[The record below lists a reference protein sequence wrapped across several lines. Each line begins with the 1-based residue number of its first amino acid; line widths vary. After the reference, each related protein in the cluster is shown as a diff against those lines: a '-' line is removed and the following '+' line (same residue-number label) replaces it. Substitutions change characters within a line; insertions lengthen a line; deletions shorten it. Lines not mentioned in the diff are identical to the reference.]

1 MQGDVS
7 TISAVPS
14 TMEDN
19 MDFLGNGSLM
29 DLATKMDDT
38 IDVVL
43 DEILHMD
50 DNNKNPTSSS
60 NRDVIYS
67 KDRREEQQIDP
78 KKRSSENDDAGESHG
93 LIHHA
98 SLYDSMSSQ
107 FSNDDEIIHDSGTN
121 DSALAK
127 MQAELLEADL
137 YNAEQQHGRGQGGG
151 TVSLTPETDS
161 KKRMVTV
168 VVKKPSQDS
177 PIGISMKTSKGC
189 TTIVGIL
196 ETGLLSN
203 SELKPGMELLRV
215 NGVPIQNAKHAR
227 HLIQCSSS
235 KVKLVAMDGV
245 LTKTQSRGE

>member
-1 MQGDVS
+1 MQGCVS
-7 TISAVPS
+7 TTATVPS

-50 DNNKNPTSSS
+50 GNNKKPTSPS
-60 NRDVIYS
+60 NRDLLYT
-67 KDRREEQQIDP
+67 KDRPEEQLTDP
-78 KKRSSENDDAGESHG
+78 KKRSSETEDADESHG

-107 FSNDDEIIHDSGTN
+107 FSNDDEIINDSGTY

-137 YNAEQQHGRGQGGG
+137 YNAEQDHERSQEGG
-151 TVSLTPETDS
+151 TVSPTPEIVT

-168 VVKKPSQDS
+168 IVKKPSQDS

-203 SELKPGMELLRV
+203 SELKPGMELIRV

-227 HLIQCSSS
+227 HLIQGSSS